1 MHGVPLCQAVWCCSF
16 LCMYRRKWE
25 VTESVTVKII
35 LQYSGY
41 YSEDYTVVT
50 IVKIIHVSHYTAVL
64 TCKRALR
71 TVQAVGKFWS
81 LQNPQKLH
89 ECQISYKNYM
99 FGFLKIINVNTNM
112 VGFVTV
118 CGNLHLKVKC
128 CIRLNSPRRTNS
140 PHFTVLKKGL
150 FFLISGF

>member
-1 MHGVPLCQAVWCCSF
+1 M
-16 LCMYRRKWE
+16 
-25 VTESVTVKII
+25 
-35 LQYSGY
+35 LQWRLYCNI
-41 YSEDYTVVT
+41 VVT

-64 TCKRALR
+64 TCKWALR

-81 LQNPQKLH
+81 LHNPRKLH
-89 ECQISYKNYM
+89 VCQISYKNYILD
-99 FGFLKIINVNTNM
+99 FLKIINVNTNM

-150 FFLISGF
+150 FFLISWFWQVFVHYLMSISIMSK

>member
-41 YSEDYTVVT
+41 YSEDYTRFALYCCA
-50 IVKIIHVSHYTAVL
+50 HLQA
-64 TCKRALR
+64 ALR

-81 LQNPQKLH
+81 LRNPRKLH
-89 ECQISYKNYM
+89 VCQISYKNYILD
-99 FGFLKIINVNTNM
+99 FLKIINVNTNM